1 VSYNQPKFGALAL
14 WSANAI
20 TFADSST
27 VGHLPYG
34 IFVNTNNTIYVAE
47 TSSSSVQVWLGGNI
61 NRTETI
67 FGNWLYPVSLF
78 VTYTGDIY
86 VDNGFL
92 IGQVDKS
99 TLNATT
105 SVAVMYVSHVCYGLF
120 VDINDTLY
128 CSIGELHQVITKSL
142 NNNSDTLTIVAGTGC
157 YGLTMT
163 MLNSPRGIFVNIN
176 LALYVADCGNDRVQL
191 FSIGQL
197 NGNTVAGVGAPNTIS
212 LNCPTGVVLDADQY
226 LFIVDNGNHRI
237 VGSGPTGF
245 RCVVGCF
252 GGGSAPNQLNNPQ
265 SMSFDSHGNIFVAD
279 TSNGRIQQFIL
290 ISNSCSKIF
299 LQVFKYYALIVV
311 RKLQKILT
319 FEEFQKLSVF
329 THTLVPSNTVHCSK
343 KNKQALRKVIKSI
356 VGSLIRIVF
365 VVDGTMASQ
374 QTVTSIMPTGNVNF
388 CALSLC
394 HLFIILFFSGQ
405 FDRYHSID
413 LVYEFT
419 NEYRCISSSKK
430 YVIQLF
436 PIVTNL
442 LGK

>member
-1 VSYNQPKFGALAL
+1 
-14 WSANAI
+14 
-20 TFADSST
+20 
-27 VGHLPYG
+27 
-34 IFVNTNNTIYVAE
+34 
-47 TSSSSVQVWLGGNI
+47 
-61 NRTETI
+61 
-67 FGNWLYPVSLF
+67 
-78 VTYTGDIY
+78 
-86 VDNGFL
+86 
-92 IGQVDKS
+92 
-99 TLNATT
+99 
-105 SVAVMYVSHVCYGLF
+105 M
-120 VDINDTLY
+120 
-128 CSIGELHQVITKSL
+128 L
-142 NNNSDTLTIVAGTGC
+142 NN
-157 YGLTMT
+157 
-163 MLNSPRGIFVNIN
+163 PHGIFVNIDFD
-176 LALYVADCGNDRVQL
+176 LYVADYGNDRVQL

-197 NGNTVAGVGAPNTIS
+197 NGTTVAGFGAPGTIL
-212 LNCPTGVVLDADQY
+212 LNCPTGVVLDVDQY
-226 LFIVDNGNHRI
+226 LFIVDSRNHRI

-252 GGGSAPNQLNNPQ
+252 GEGSTPNQLNNPQ

-329 THTLVPSNTVHCSK
+329 THTLVPSNTVQRSK

-419 NEYRCISSSKK
+419 N
-430 YVIQLF
+430 
-436 PIVTNL
+436 
-442 LGK
+442 